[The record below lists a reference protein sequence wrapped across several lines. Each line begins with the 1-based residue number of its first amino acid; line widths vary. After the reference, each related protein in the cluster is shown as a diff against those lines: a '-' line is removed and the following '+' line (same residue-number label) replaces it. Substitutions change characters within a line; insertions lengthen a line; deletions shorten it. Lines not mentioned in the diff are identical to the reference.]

1 MNETTLAAWCALWR
15 APGVGV
21 RTFARLLSAFGS
33 PAAFFEA
40 GEAEVRAKLANV
52 AVEKWRTWRA
62 TYQEKAHLPD
72 IEWVAGGDNRHIIT
86 LEDPA
91 YPPLLKEIPDPPP
104 LLFVHGDCTALLRA
118 QLAVVGSR
126 HLTPGACECGAGI
139 VRALVAKGLVITSGL
154 ALGAD
159 GVAHE
164 NALHAGGR
172 TVAVVATGLD
182 RVYPARHREL
192 AHQIAANGAIVSE
205 FPIATGVRQT
215 HFPRRNRIIS
225 GLSLGVFVVE
235 ASRQSGSLIT
245 ARHAVEQGRE
255 VFAMPGS
262 VLNPLVRGCHELIRQ
277 GAKLVEQV
285 EDILEEL
292 PPITQMESDPGAA
305 VSSMDSDTATASVEK
320 GHESAAE
327 TALLQAI
334 GYDPC
339 RIDDLVERTRLTSEQ
354 ISAMLLVFELDGRVA
369 RLPGGF
375 FQRTADQKTGGA

>member
-1 MNETTLAAWCALWR
+1 MSENPLAAWCALWR

-33 PAAFFEA
+33 PAAFFETS
-40 GEAEVRAKLANV
+40 EAEVRAKLPDV
-52 AVEKWRTWRA
+52 AVEKWRAWRA
-62 TYQEKAHLPD
+62 VYREQAYAADL
-72 IEWVAGGDNRHIIT
+72 EWLSGGDDRHILT

-104 LLFVHGDCTALLRA
+104 LLFVQGDLTTLPAG
-118 QLAVVGSR
+118 QVAVVGSR
-126 HLTPGACECGAGI
+126 QVTPGGRACAAGI
-139 VRALVAKGLVITSGL
+139 VGALAAQGLVITSGL

-159 GVAHE
+159 GMAHE
-164 NALHAGGR
+164 NALQAGGR
-172 TVAVVATGLD
+172 SVAVVATGLD
-182 RVYPARHREL
+182 RVYPARHRAL
-192 AHQIAANGAIVSE
+192 AHRIAGNGALVSE

-262 VLNPLVRGCHELIRQ
+262 VHNPLVRGCHELICQ
-277 GAKLVEQV
+277 GAKLVERA

-292 PPITQMESDPGAA
+292 LPLAQAGLDLYAADPPADEGGTAPEQDGESGEEM
-305 VSSMDSDTATASVEK
+305 V
-320 GHESAAE
+320 
-327 TALLQAI
+327 LLEAI

-339 RIDDLVERTRLTSEQ
+339 RVDDLVERTRLTSER
-354 ISAMLLVFELDGRVA
+354 ISAMLLVLELDGRVA

-375 FQRTADQKTGGA
+375 FQRTLDRRKGK